1 MATIQVFNESENRFY
16 QVQVNLFVNTLD
28 LVNGSPSNADTDY
41 YLKITTNMK
50 KTDGTSF
57 GEFVVRTMADVPTD
71 GPVTYT
77 PTTFAQ
83 LVNNY
88 VDYFLVMAEYGQS
101 SSSSSFSSS
110 SSSYIENW
118 SSSSNSSN
126 SSSSSTSSSSSSS
139 SSSSYIENWSS
150 SSSDSSSSSSSS
162 YIENWSSSS
171 SSSSS

>member
-57 GEFVVRTMADVPTD
+57 GEFVVRNMADVPTD

-101 SSSSSFSSS
+101 SSSSSISSS

-118 SSSSNSSN
+118 SSSSNSS
-126 SSSSSTSSSSSSS
+126 SSSTSSSSSSS
-139 SSSSYIENWSS
+139 TSTSS
-150 SSSDSSSSSSSS
+150 SSSTS

-171 SSSSS
+171 SSSSGSL